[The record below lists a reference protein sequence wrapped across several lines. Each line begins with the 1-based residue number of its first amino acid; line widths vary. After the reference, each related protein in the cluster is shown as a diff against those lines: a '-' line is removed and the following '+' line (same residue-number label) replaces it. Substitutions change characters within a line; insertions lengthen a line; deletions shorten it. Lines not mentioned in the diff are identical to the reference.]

1 MIVVTKTRQSPSTR
15 TAREKVL
22 ASTVIEADAETAE
35 RTIPRGTGP
44 DRAAA
49 APTIDES
56 VWLLHVCYQRTHG
69 SDLRRLLV
77 EEYEGYARWL
87 ARRMHRDGEPL
98 EDLVQVAF
106 EALLLSLDR
115 FDVERGCPFVAFASL
130 TITGALK
137 RHYRDFGWLMRVPR
151 SVHQLA
157 APSRRVTDE
166 LTIELGRVPSLDE
179 VADRMGIDVEQLI
192 EAQEAARARS
202 TRSLS
207 ALFTDDDGQARDEL
221 GYDDPGFGH
230 GDDFLDLRAALEH
243 LDEDDQTLI
252 REYFFEERTQTELA
266 EQYGVSQMQIS
277 RRVRSTT
284 RRLSGWLT
292 VAD

>member
-1 MIVVTKTRQSPSTR
+1 
-15 TAREKVL
+15 
-22 ASTVIEADAETAE
+22 
-35 RTIPRGTGP
+35 
-44 DRAAA
+44 
-49 APTIDES
+49 
-56 VWLLHVCYQRTHG
+56 
-69 SDLRRLLV
+69 
-77 EEYEGYARWL
+77 
-87 ARRMHRDGEPL
+87 
-98 EDLVQVAF
+98 
-106 EALLLSLDR
+106 
-115 FDVERGCPFVAFASL
+115 
-130 TITGALK
+130 
-137 RHYRDFGWLMRVPR
+137 
-151 SVHQLA
+151 
-157 APSRRVTDE
+157 
-166 LTIELGRVPSLDE
+166 
-179 VADRMGIDVEQLI
+179 MGIDVEQLI